1 MAYDEGLA
9 ERVRERLAE
18 RRDIR
23 EKRMFGGLSFLRDG
37 QLFVG
42 VRKNDLMVR
51 VGPAQ
56 FAAAC
61 RRPHVQ
67 PMVFARLPKL
77 VGYVLVAPEGVDFD
91 DDLQSWI
98 DLATQ
103 FAATLPAKAAAK
115 KPATTKKAAAK
126 KAATKKPAAKI
137 AATKKPAAKKPAATK
152 KPAAK
157 KAATKKPAPAK
168 RPRR

>member
-9 ERVRERLAE
+9 ERVRELLAE

-42 VRKNDLMVR
+42 VRKTDLMVR
-51 VGPAQ
+51 VGPEQ

-67 PMVFARLPKL
+67 PMVFARMPKL

-91 DDLQSWI
+91 DDLRSWI

-103 FAATLPAKAAAK
+103 FAATLPAKAA
-115 KPATTKKAAAK
+115 TKQPAAAK
-126 KAATKKPAAKI
+126 KAVTKKPVATKKS
-137 AATKKPAAKKPAATK
+137 
-152 KPAAK
+152 
-157 KAATKKPAPAK
+157 

>member
-51 VGPAQ
+51 VGPAE

-67 PMVFARLPKL
+67 PMVFARMPRL

-98 DLATQ
+98 DLAGQ
-103 FAATLPAKAAAK
+103 FALTLPVKKAAEKPAATKRAAAK
-115 KPATTKKAAAK
+115 KPAPAK
-126 KAATKKPAAKI
+126 KAVAQ
-137 AATKKPAAKKPAATK
+137 
-152 KPAAK
+152 